1 MSAKI
6 IPQPVE
12 TLEQRFERLLES
24 WDRETR
30 FQLSTS
36 RIIEH
41 PAYQEMIAL
50 GAPAIPSLL
59 RALEKTG
66 NGHLGPALAAIT
78 GVSPVPP
85 EHRGKIREIA
95 TDWVRWGKENGY
107 RW

>member
-12 TLEQRFERLLES
+12 TLEQRFQRLLET

-30 FQLSTS
+30 FQSSTT

-41 PAYQEMIAL
+41 PAYQEIISL
-50 GAPAIPSLL
+50 GALAIPSLL
-59 RALEKTG
+59 RALESTG
-66 NGHLGPALAAIT
+66 NGHLGPALTAIT
-78 GVSPVPP
+78 GVSPVLP

-95 TDWVRWGKENGY
+95 RDWVRWGRESGY
-107 RW
+107 QW